1 MDFRATGSRESICI
15 CNSDVSTQ
23 NSFPTSKTLQKRS
36 PGPLQNRSQI
46 VQKSLLPGLPLQPT
60 PFAPMTG
67 NLLQTYQ
74 KHIPKRVS
82 KNRPFLLKT
91 VFQPPKPSENEGPDP
106 PKINQKSPLILEGPK
121 LKNKQTLPHFSL
133 FLDFENIRKSFE
145 NESENGLKLYLVTY
159 PLPKSLFFLFL
170 ENSDRKCFQKS
181 SKIGPKIDQKSSKN
195 LQMFGFSY

>member
-1 MDFRATGSRESICI
+1 MIIINIMVQDCLTKNDFLWRLFIPHPEFPGSLFPTLIFRAIGNKQFYLDSKQLASGHFIWISEQSAVGNFICI
-15 CNSDVSTQ
+15 GNSDVAAQ
-23 NSFPTSKTLQKRS
+23 DRFPTSKTLQKRS

-60 PFAPMTG
+60 PFATMTG
-67 NLLQTYQ
+67 NFLQTYQ

-121 LKNKQTLPHFSL
+121 LKNKQTLPHFS
-133 FLDFENIRKSFE
+133 SFFD
-145 NESENGLKLYLVTY
+145 L
-159 PLPKSLFFLFL
+159 
-170 ENSDRKCFQKS
+170 
-181 SKIGPKIDQKSSKN
+181 
-195 LQMFGFSY
+195 